1 MASRCRSLARPSVSL
16 LKSTFQKS
24 TPKSMPSSLLSP
36 RSSPT
41 FRRQASLSSALTH
54 SGDSQIL
61 SAPQLGSL
69 HSLLPLY
76 SAVSSARLTSCL
88 GIDSRSSRS
97 MCQGMLCSAN
107 PGV

>member
-41 FRRQASLSSALTH
+41 FRR
-54 SGDSQIL
+54 

-97 MCQGMLCSAN
+97 MCQELGL
-107 PGV
+107 GVPR